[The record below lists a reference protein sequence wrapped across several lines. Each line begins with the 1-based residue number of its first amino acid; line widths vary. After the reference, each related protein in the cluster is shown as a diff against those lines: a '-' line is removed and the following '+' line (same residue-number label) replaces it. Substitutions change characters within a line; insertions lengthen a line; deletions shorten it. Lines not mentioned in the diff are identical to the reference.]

1 MNAVPG
7 GGAARGRILRA
18 PRTVT
23 MLLVAKLVTQEGE
36 SLCRIRNAA
45 PGGLL
50 IDTSAR
56 LHRGQPVSIELRNAQ
71 CLTGMVAW
79 CDGTRAGVIFP
90 APIDTAAILA
100 LAPGRGSRLL
110 RVRQP
115 RGPRIALDRQIEVE
129 MAAGRVFGR
138 VIDISQG
145 GARLTLPVRPDL
157 GEWLTLDLPGLKRK
171 RAVVRWIATYVGVA
185 FAEPL
190 SFEAL
195 SEWLADGAALNP

>member
-23 MLLVAKLVTQEGE
+23 MLLVAKLVTEEGE

-45 PGGLL
+45 PGGLM

-90 APIDTAAILA
+90 APIDTTAILA
-100 LAPGRGSRLL
+100 LGPGRGSRLL

-195 SEWLADGAALNP
+195 SGWLAEEAALSR